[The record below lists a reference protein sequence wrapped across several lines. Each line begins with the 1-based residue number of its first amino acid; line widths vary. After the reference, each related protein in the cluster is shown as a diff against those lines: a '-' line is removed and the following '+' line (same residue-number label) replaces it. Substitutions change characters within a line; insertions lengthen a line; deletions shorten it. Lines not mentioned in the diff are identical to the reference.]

1 MVMQRQKPIV
11 VNAVVGDDHRLVVD
25 LPPDGPTGSVMV
37 MIAPTE
43 STTPTEEST
52 TAPINSERER
62 LRAILLAAGKLGTAH
77 MPEPGTIRPSEEEIR
92 KAGILPPGARP
103 SEEIIRELRDDD

>member
-11 VNAVVGDDHRLVVD
+11 VNAVVGDDHRVIVD

-43 STTPTEEST
+43 PTTSIEELTTTP
-52 TAPINSERER
+52 INPERER

-77 MPEPGTIRPSEEEIR
+77 YVEHVVYPKDESWMNAGHVPEGTPS
-92 KAGILPPGARP
+92 
-103 SEEIIRELRDDD
+103 SEEILRDLRSDE

>member
-11 VNAVVGDDHRLVVD
+11 VNAVVGDDHRLIVD

-43 STTPTEEST
+43 STMPAEESP
-52 TAPINSERER
+52 TAPINPERER

-77 MPEPGTIRPSEEEIR
+77 HTENLAYPKDEDWIDLGHLPEGTPSTEEM
-92 KAGILPPGARP
+92 L
-103 SEEIIRELRDDD
+103 RELRSDE